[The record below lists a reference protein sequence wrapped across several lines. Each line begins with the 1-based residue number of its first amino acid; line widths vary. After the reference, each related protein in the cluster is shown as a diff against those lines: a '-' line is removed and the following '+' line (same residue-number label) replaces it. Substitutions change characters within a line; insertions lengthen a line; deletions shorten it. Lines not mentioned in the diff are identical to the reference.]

1 MGNINVFSGPMKCGK
16 SQRLIVEANR
26 LKVAGKNIKVFKPL
40 MDNRFSE
47 DNIADRNGN
56 KFPAINIEKIDEI
69 EKYDADIYLI
79 DEFQFL
85 EGNVDSIQKLANKGK
100 RFFIAGLNLTAER
113 KPFGKMGELLC
124 NSDNVQMMTAICECC
139 NSENAIYSYCKIDK
153 SGDILIGDSQ
163 YIPVC
168 ANCYAKLMQERS

>member
-1 MGNINVFSGPMKCGK
+1 MGDINVFSGPMKCGK

-40 MDNRFSE
+40 MDKRFSE

-85 EGNVDSIQKLANKGK
+85 DGNIDSIQKLANKI
-100 RFFIAGLNLTAER
+100 FAN
-113 KPFGKMGELLC
+113 PP
-124 NSDNVQMMTAICECC
+124 
-139 NSENAIYSYCKIDK
+139 IYSIVASKDT
-153 SGDILIGDSQ
+153 LE
-163 YIPVC
+163 
-168 ANCYAKLMQERS
+168 ANKEYFEKLQQA